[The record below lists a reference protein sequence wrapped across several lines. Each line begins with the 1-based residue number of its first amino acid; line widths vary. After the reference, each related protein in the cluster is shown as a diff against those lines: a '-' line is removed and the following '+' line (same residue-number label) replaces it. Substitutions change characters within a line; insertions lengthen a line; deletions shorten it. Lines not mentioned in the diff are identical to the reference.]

1 MSNERLEGEMTKEDY
16 VDTELDQSDLT
27 ELNGGLARKTDYR
40 TATTT
45 RSLPPVDEPRG
56 SSICVR
62 I

>member
-1 MSNERLEGEMTKEDY
+1 MTKEDY